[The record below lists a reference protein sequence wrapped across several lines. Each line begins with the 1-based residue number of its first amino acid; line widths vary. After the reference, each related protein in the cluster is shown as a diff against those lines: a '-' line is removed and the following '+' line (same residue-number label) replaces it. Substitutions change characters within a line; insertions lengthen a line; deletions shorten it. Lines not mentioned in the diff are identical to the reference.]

1 MLNHQKAY
9 DRWKA
14 LEGRSSSIGIKVM
27 WGQTQVLAI
36 ERKKYDAESVGE
48 SAYILF
54 LRSRVFNEFSI
65 KFKEN

>member
-1 MLNHQKAY
+1 MTAV
-9 DRWKA
+9 
-14 LEGRSSSIGIKVM
+14 I
-27 WGQTQVLAI
+27 I

-65 KFKEN
+65 KFKENWGSFLVDWSS